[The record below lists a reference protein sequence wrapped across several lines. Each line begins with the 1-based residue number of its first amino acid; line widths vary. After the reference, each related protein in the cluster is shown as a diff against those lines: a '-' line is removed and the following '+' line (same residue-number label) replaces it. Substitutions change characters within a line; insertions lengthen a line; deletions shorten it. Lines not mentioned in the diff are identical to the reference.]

1 MDKAKPTAV
10 LIEAPKAD
18 KSRDMVVAQ
27 AEPALRTGQ
36 SKIADKHWT
45 LICTACKGEAKL
57 LAKLGLT
64 DKRAKP

>member
-10 LIEAPKAD
+10 LIKAPKAD
-18 KSRDMVVAQ
+18 KSCDIVAAQ
-27 AEPALRTGQ
+27 AEPLLRIGQ
-36 SKIADKHWT
+36 SKVTYRHWMK
-45 LICTACKGEAKL
+45 ICTACMGEAKL